1 MLDETPGKGFQ
12 RKPKAG
18 HLSFNVVSLSLSSS
32 FLDQRSKL
40 LEAWQPFCTHI
51 LKTEQNNRV
60 YCVSEDSIPF
70 CRALDCRSI
79 YYAILGLIVPWFKGI

>member
-51 LKTEQNNRV
+51 LKTEQNKEFTV
-60 YCVSEDSIPF
+60 FLKTVFHSAE
-70 CRALDCRSI
+70 
-79 YYAILGLIVPWFKGI
+79 PWTADLYIMQSWG